1 MCFSGI
7 SIVVSSGMDQ
17 LTRKPTVL
25 LGTSGWSYKHWKG
38 IFYPQDL
45 PQKKWFQYFSGK
57 FDTVEIN
64 ASFYRIPILKT
75 VQGWYERS
83 PGDFKFS
90 VKMSRLVS
98 HRKKLKNCS
107 DELQWFFSVFEPL
120 YPKIAVVLIQL
131 PPLLKF
137 DPARINEFSSL
148 LPTRYRFA
156 FEFRNPGWYR
166 EETYEILARYG
177 HIFCIHDM
185 AGVATEKIITSDSI
199 YIRFHGF
206 DSMYVGDYPE
216 THLKQ
221 WAEWIKKQFQENRS
235 VYAYFNNDIGG
246 YAVKNCM
253 SLRNML

>member
-1 MCFSGI
+1 
-7 SIVVSSGMDQ
+7 MDQ
-17 LTRKPTVL
+17 LTRKPAVYI
-25 LGTSGWSYKHWKG
+25 GTSGWSYKHWKG

-45 PQKKWFQYFSGK
+45 PQKNWFQYFCEK

-75 VQGWYERS
+75 VRGWKERS
-83 PGDFKFS
+83 PENFKFS
-90 VKMSRLVS
+90 IKMSRLVS
-98 HRKKLKNCS
+98 HMKKLKNCAN
-107 DELQWFFSVFEPL
+107 ELRWFFSVFEPL

-137 DPARINEFSSL
+137 DPARISEFSSL
-148 LPTRYRFA
+148 LPATYRFA
-156 FEFRNPGWYR
+156 FEFRNPSWYR

-185 AGVATEKIITSDSI
+185 SGVVTEKVVTSDSI

-206 DSMYVGDYPE
+206 DSIYGGDYPL
-216 THLKQ
+216 THLQ
-221 WAEWIKKQFQENRS
+221 GWAEWIKAQFLENRS

-253 SLRNML
+253 SLRNMLEGFNLISAA